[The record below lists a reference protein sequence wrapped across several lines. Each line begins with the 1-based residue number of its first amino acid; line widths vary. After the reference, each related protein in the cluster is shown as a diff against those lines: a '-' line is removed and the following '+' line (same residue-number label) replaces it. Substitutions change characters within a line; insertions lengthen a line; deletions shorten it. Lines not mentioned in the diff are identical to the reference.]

1 MFDWLR
7 RLLSAPPPPSDGPR
21 VEATGGGVAAAGHI
35 INSPIITGLGEEDV
49 VRRHR
54 EQMAGQEEILRAIA
68 KEKGVEEAPLREVLK
83 KQGGADTPFA
93 DIPARLNRAAE
104 ELIQLRADLARLRND
119 RPEFAVIR
127 ARASA
132 LIDKGEFDAA
142 RAELRKGR
150 EAARA
155 LREDISRSEAGF
167 LVDEARVDRLQLNYD
182 AACAK
187 FLEATRLDP
196 DNPWIWIDL
205 GDLWVIRGSLTE
217 AGKAFRAAT
226 EAAGRSGNERD
237 LGASHD
243 RIGDVQRA
251 QGDLAA
257 ALTSYQA
264 SHDIFERLAKAVP
277 GNAGWQRNLSVSHDR
292 IGDVQQ
298 AQGDLAAALTSYQA
312 SLAIREHLAKA
323 PGNAG
328 WQRDLALSYGR
339 LSIIEA
345 RQGTRDSAL
354 SAFRQG
360 RGIIVRLSQQSPDSI
375 SKDRFSKSF

>member
-7 RLLSAPPPPSDGPR
+7 RLLSAPPPPSDGPW

-49 VRRHR
+49 ERWHR

-83 KQGGADTPFA
+83 KLGEADTPFA

-167 LVDEARVDRLQLNYD
+167 LVDEARVDQLQLNYD

-205 GDLWVIRGSLTE
+205 GDLWVIRGSLIE

-226 EAAGRSGNERD
+226 E
-237 LGASHD
+237 
-243 RIGDVQRA
+243 
-251 QGDLAA
+251 
-257 ALTSYQA
+257 
-264 SHDIFERLAKAVP
+264 
-277 GNAGWQRNLSVSHDR
+277 
-292 IGDVQQ
+292 
-298 AQGDLAAALTSYQA
+298 
-312 SLAIREHLAKA
+312 
-323 PGNAG
+323 
-328 WQRDLALSYGR
+328 
-339 LSIIEA
+339 
-345 RQGTRDSAL
+345 
-354 SAFRQG
+354 
-360 RGIIVRLSQQSPDSI
+360 
-375 SKDRFSKSF
+375 

>member
-1 MFDWLR
+1 MSEVHE
-7 RLLSAPPPPSDGPR
+7 RL
-21 VEATGGGVAAAGHI
+21 
-35 INSPIITGLGEEDV
+35 
-49 VRRHR
+49 HR
-54 EQMAGQEEILRAIA
+54 ELLAAIA
-68 KEKGVEEAPLREVLK
+68 RDKGVEEAPLRVVLK
-83 KQGGADTPFA
+83 KLGEADTPFA

-104 ELIQLRADLARLRND
+104 ELIQLRVDLAGLRND

-127 ARASA
+127 AGASA

-142 RAELRKGR
+142 RVELRKGR

-155 LREDISRSEAGF
+155 LLEDISRSEAGF

-226 EAAGRSGNERD
+226 AAAARSGDERD
-237 LGASHD
+237 
-243 RIGDVQRA
+243 
-251 QGDLAA
+251 
-257 ALTSYQA
+257 
-264 SHDIFERLAKAVP
+264 
-277 GNAGWQRNLSVSHDR
+277 LSVSHNK

-323 PGNAG
+323 DPGNAG
-328 WQRDLALSYGR
+328 WQRDLSVSHDKIGDVQWAQGDLAAALTSYQASLAIRER
-339 LSIIEA
+339 LAKADPGNAGWQRDLSVSHDKIGDVQKAQGNLAAALTSYQASLAIAERLA
-345 RQGTRDSAL
+345 RSGPGNAGWQRDL
-354 SAFRQG
+354 SVSHDKIGDVQRRRATWR
-360 RGIIVRLSQQSPDSI
+360 RR
-375 SKDRFSKSF
+375 

>member
-7 RLLSAPPPPSDGPR
+7 RLLLR
-21 VEATGGGVAAAGHI
+21 VEATGGAVAAAGSI
-35 INSPIITGLGEEDV
+35 INSPITTGLGEEDV
-49 VRRHR
+49 ERRHR

-83 KQGGADTPFA
+83 KLGEANTRFA

-119 RPEFAVIR
+119 RPEFAAIR

-167 LVDEARVDRLQLNYD
+167 LADEARVDRLQLNYD
-182 AACAK
+182 EACAK

-196 DNPWIWIDL
+196 DNAGIWIDL
-205 GDLWVIRGSLTE
+205 GDLWVIRGSLTK
-217 AGKAFRAAT
+217 AGEAFRAAT
-226 EAAGRSGNERD
+226 
-237 LGASHD
+237 
-243 RIGDVQRA
+243 
-251 QGDLAA
+251 AA
-257 ALTSYQA
+257 AAQSG
-264 SHDIFERLAKAVP
+264 DER
-277 GNAGWQRNLSVSHDR
+277 GLSVSHNR
-292 IGDVQQ
+292 IGEVQQ
-298 AQGDLAAALTSYQA
+298 AQGDLAAALTSYRA
-312 SLAIREHLAKA
+312 SHAIAERLAKTD

-339 LSIIEA
+339 LAIIEA

-360 RGIIVRLSQQSPDSI
+360 RGIIVRLSEQSPRSLTLKNDLAWF
-375 SKDRFSKSF
+375 DREIATQGK